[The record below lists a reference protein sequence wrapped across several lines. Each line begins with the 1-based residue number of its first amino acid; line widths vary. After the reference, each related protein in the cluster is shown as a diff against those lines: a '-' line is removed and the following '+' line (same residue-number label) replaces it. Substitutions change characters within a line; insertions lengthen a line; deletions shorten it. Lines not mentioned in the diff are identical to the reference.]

1 MIPFLDYNLLES
13 VTHHWVNV
21 AIISELDTL
30 VWVSY
35 LIQSAMCVHELA
47 ESINLTHFLRLCN
60 VGETDGFMADWL
72 VIMYHAAG
80 AGAP

>member
-1 MIPFLDYNLLES
+1 
-13 VTHHWVNV
+13 
-21 AIISELDTL
+21 
-30 VWVSY
+30 
-35 LIQSAMCVHELA
+35 MCVHELA